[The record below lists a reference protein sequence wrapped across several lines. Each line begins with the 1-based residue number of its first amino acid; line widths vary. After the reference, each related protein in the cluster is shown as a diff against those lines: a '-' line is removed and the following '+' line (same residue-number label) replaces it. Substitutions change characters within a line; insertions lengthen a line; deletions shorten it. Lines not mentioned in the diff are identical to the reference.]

1 MEANDLTPD
10 PVEQFLHRPFAVT
23 ADPALQQ
30 QLLSETLRSLRWKRR
45 RRSAV
50 MIGFVAASFLAG
62 AICTH
67 LLHAPAAPDED
78 RQQAKRPV
86 VPVEKPVGVP
96 RPADNEAGPAP
107 GGNAVALEWTAFD
120 EPERHGDLYRQA
132 GDLYV
137 RENQDYEAA
146 LRCYTQALDAN
157 SEENL
162 TIAPDDNWL
171 IMALKEA
178 RKKEKAHAKK
188 NG

>member
-1 MEANDLTPD
+1 MEPYEQIPD
-10 PVEQFLHRPFAVT
+10 PVEQFLHTPVAGT
-23 ADPALQQ
+23 APLRLQQ
-30 QLLSETLRSLRWKRR
+30 QLLSQTLRSLRWKRR

-50 MIGFVAASFLAG
+50 WIGLVAAGFLAG
-62 AICTH
+62 AMCTH
-67 LLHAPAAPDED
+67 LLNAPAPDEK
-78 RQQAKRPV
+78 QQQTKRPV
-86 VPVEKPVGVP
+86 VPVEKPDDVRRPLENKVGP
-96 RPADNEAGPAP
+96 SPAT
-107 GGNAVALEWTAFD
+107 NAVALEWTAFD
-120 EPERHGDLYRQA
+120 EPERHGDLYRKA

-137 RENQDYEAA
+137 QENQDYEAA